1 MKNIFLTILSLVV
14 LSCGNSEDKPIDL
27 LSKAKMVDI
36 LIDIHILESEIQTL
50 RLSKDSSQLLFNT
63 FEKGVFERHEVN
75 KEVYK
80 RSFEYYLEDVKEM
93 ERIYGV
99 VIDSL
104 NYREK
109 SSDSRP
115 SPSDMSPIIKIN

>member
-1 MKNIFLTILSLVV
+1 MKNIFLVILILMAT
-14 LSCGNSEDKPIDL
+14 SCTKSDKKPENL
-27 LSKAKMVDI
+27 LSREKMVSI
-36 LIDIHILESEIQTL
+36 LIDVHILESEIQTL

-63 FEKGVFERHEVN
+63 FERELFEKHQVK

-80 RSFEYYLEDVKEM
+80 KSFEYYLEGVKEM
-93 ERIYGV
+93 EKIYEV

-109 SSDSRP
+109 SADAKPKSDSLKTNN
-115 SPSDMSPIIKIN
+115 ILH

>member
-1 MKNIFLTILSLVV
+1 MKNIFLTILFLVA
-14 LSCGNSEDKPIDL
+14 LSCGNSKDKPENL

-36 LIDIHILESEIQTL
+36 LIDIHILESEIQSL

-63 FEKGVFERHEVN
+63 FERQVFNDHQVS

-80 RSFEYYLEDVKEM
+80 MSFEYYLEDVKEM

-109 SSDSRP
+109 SVDSRP
-115 SPSDMSPIIKIN
+115 TPADMAPQLEMN

>member
-1 MKNIFLTILSLVV
+1 MAC
-14 LSCGNSEDKPIDL
+14 SCTKSDNKPENL
-27 LSKAKMVDI
+27 LSKEKMVSI

-63 FEKGVFERHEVN
+63 FERELFEKHQIP

-80 RSFEYYLEDVKEM
+80 KSFEYYLEGVKDM
-93 ERIYGV
+93 EKIYEV

-109 SSDSRP
+109 SADAKPKADSVKTNK
-115 SPSDMSPIIKIN
+115 PIY